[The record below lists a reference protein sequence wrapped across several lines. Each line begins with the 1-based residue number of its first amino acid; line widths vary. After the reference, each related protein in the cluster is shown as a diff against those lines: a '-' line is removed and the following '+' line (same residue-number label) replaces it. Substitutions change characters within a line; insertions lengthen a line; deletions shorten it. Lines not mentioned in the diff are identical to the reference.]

1 MICKQ
6 CGLEYPDD
14 LEACPGCQAP
24 NEEVTARVLTET
36 ERDSFAGTTIEARVD
51 DGETDETFKVY
62 DQEDLRREEEKKARL
77 ARLKAAGLSI
87 LKTALVVVALFTLF
101 GFLMPALFVFLV
113 IGLAVCAGWWFMH
126 RGF

>member
-62 DQEDLRREEEKKARL
+62 DQEDLRL